1 MKSVFTS
8 NILLLTCTLVLVSC
22 GEQAVVE
29 EKVVRPV
36 LYQKVTLAGGDR
48 ERTISGT
55 SKSDQVIKLSF
66 RSNGI
71 LSELN
76 MKLGQKVKAGEL
88 LGKLDNIQAQLN
100 YENSISAKNA
110 SESRMKTAKLNLDRI
125 KALYEKGGSSLSDL
139 EAAKDVYRTAQQDF
153 NSSQRNVDIQKDQI
167 NYGYLYASA
176 DGEVASVNV
185 ELNEN
190 VSAGQVVGTLNSGT
204 MMDIALGVPESFI
217 NQIKSEMA
225 VEVSFVS
232 IENQTFN
239 GVVKEVSPS
248 IDNSTATYPV
258 VVNVLNPSPE
268 IRSGMAANVRFSY
281 SNGHSIDETQNTS
294 LMVPAKAVGEDSN
307 GRFVFLL
314 VNEGESTVARKQTI
328 TIGELTAEGF
338 EVLSG
343 LADGQLIATAGLQ
356 TLLDGQEVSLK
367 AIK

>member
-1 MKSVFTS
+1 MKFAFTIVL
-8 NILLLTCTLVLVSC
+8 ILTFTMVLVAC

-36 LYQKVTLAGGDR
+36 LYQQVAFAGSDR

-55 SKSDQVIKLSF
+55 SQSDQVIKLSF

-76 MKLGQKVKAGEL
+76 MKLGQKVTAGEL
-88 LGKLDNIQAQLN
+88 LAKLDNIQAQLN

-139 EAAKDVYRTAQQDF
+139 EAAKDVYRTSQQDYD
-153 NSSQRNVDIQKDQI
+153 SSLRNVDIQKDQI

-176 DGEVASVNV
+176 DGEVASVSV

-217 NQIKSEMA
+217 NEIKTDMA

-248 IDNSTATYPV
+248 IDNNTATYPV

-268 IRSGMAANVRFSY
+268 IRSGMAANVRFNY
-281 SNGHSIDETQNTS
+281 GHAGAVTETQDYT

-307 GRFVFLL
+307 GRFVFVLM
-314 VNEGESTVARKQTI
+314 NEGESTVARKKTI
-328 TIGELTAEGF
+328 TIGELTSEGF

-343 LADGQLIATAGLQ
+343 LTDGQLIATAGLQ

-367 AIK
+367 ASK